1 MLSENELNIL
11 ILKERGTIMKKS
23 KRIIIFLLLILSFTL
38 SSIGFT
44 PTSQNVITVSAANMK
59 PSQVKKV
66 TKIKATDTSLKIKYS
81 KVKKAKGYQIRVY
94 KVKHLVKKINT
105 SKTYVTIKSLEPNTT
120 YKIKVR
126 AYIKSGK
133 KLVYGKEK
141 TISYSTKSSPKSSTS
156 DETSETTT
164 ETESTPETPVT
175 ETSSETNNS
184 NNNTTTTNTE
194 NPSSNSSVT
203 NVTYVYLSKT
213 GTKYHKIPY
222 CGTMRASTARMITLE
237 EAISKGYSRCSK
249 CF

>member
-1 MLSENELNIL
+1 
-11 ILKERGTIMKKS
+11 MKKS
-23 KRIIIFLLLILSFTL
+23 KRFIIFLLLILSFTL

-44 PTSQNVITVSAANMK
+44 PTSQNVITVNAANMK

-81 KVKKAKGYQIRVY
+81 KVKKAKGYQIRTY

-105 SKTYVTIKSLEPNTT
+105 SKTYVTIKSLKPNTT
-120 YKIKVR
+120 YQIKVR

-141 TISYSTKSSPKSSTS
+141 TISYSTKSTPESSTS
-156 DETSETTT
+156 DETSETTS
-164 ETESTPETPVT
+164 EAESTPETSTTVTSTT
-175 ETSSETNNS
+175 ETTSETNNS
-184 NNNTTTTNTE
+184 NNNSTTTNTE
-194 NPSSNSSVT
+194 NPSTDSSVT

>member
-1 MLSENELNIL
+1 
-11 ILKERGTIMKKS
+11 MKKS

-81 KVKKAKGYQIRVY
+81 KVKKTKGYQIRAY

-141 TISYSTKSSPKSSTS
+141 TISYSTKSSPESTTS

-164 ETESTPETPVT
+164 ETESTPETPTT
-175 ETSSETNNS
+175 ETTTTTETPSTETTSETNNS

-194 NPSSNSSVT
+194 NPSSNSSIT